1 MPDNKTATKKFI
13 IRDYKSQRIPIIMLK
28 FKSSG
33 LLVLLAV
40 VTLQSCGIKA
50 RLAKADKR
58 YALGEYAVAGD
69 LYKSVYSRI
78 PSKNKPLRAEIAFKQ
93 GECYRLISH
102 YRAEQVYLNAV
113 RNKSANDT
121 VYLRLAQMQQR
132 NGKYAEAAKSYTA
145 FLEKH
150 PDDELA
156 QNGLKATS
164 LAADLKASPT
174 RYLVKKS
181 KEFNV
186 SRSSSFS
193 PLFSSSDGDVLIF
206 TSNRKFGKKN
216 VVRKN
221 NGVSGQPN
229 NHMFMA
235 RKNNKGKWEATE
247 QLEGDVTSLN
257 DEGVASVSPDG
268 RLMYFTRSLL
278 ADDKGGGTIIVLSN
292 RAGGTWSAP
301 QKIQL
306 FRDSTIS
313 VAHPAISPDGTTLYF
328 VSDSK
333 DGFGGK
339 DIWRATYEGNEWKY
353 IENLG
358 KDINTPED
366 EMFPTV
372 RGDGILYYSSKGK
385 PGMGGLDI
393 FEAKPLKDGGWE
405 VKNMG
410 VPINSSA
417 DDFGMSFAGKTES
430 GYFSS
435 NRNESKGYDALW
447 SFELPA
453 LEYVLQGKISDRMGE
468 TVPDAKIR
476 IIGNNGENARIQ
488 AKGDGTYNYKMNK
501 GVDYVMLASARGFL
515 NQKNEISTKN
525 VSDRQSES
533 FKVDFQLTPLY
544 KPVQMNNIFYE
555 FAKWDLTPQSETG
568 LQQLVKLLNDNP
580 NITIEMSAHTDYVGN
595 NESNRILSE
604 RRAQSVVDYL
614 IKAGI
619 AKGRLT
625 AVGYGEEQPFTVDIS
640 TAKKYNFLKE
650 NTILTEAFIQTL
662 TPVQQEIANQINR
675 RTEFRVLKTTFNLY

>member
-1 MPDNKTATKKFI
+1 
-13 IRDYKSQRIPIIMLK
+13 MLK
-28 FKSSG
+28 SKSSI
-33 LLVLLAV
+33 LLLLIALLA
-40 VTLQSCGIKA
+40 LQSCGIKA

-93 GECYRLISH
+93 GECYRLINH
-102 YRAEQVYLNAV
+102 YRAEQVYQNAV
-113 RNKSANDT
+113 RNKSTNDT

-132 NGKYAEAAKSYTA
+132 NGKYADAAKSYTSY
-145 FLEKH
+145 LEKH
-150 PDDELA
+150 PEDELA
-156 QNGLKATS
+156 SNGLKATA
-164 LAADLKASPT
+164 LAAEMKASPT

-181 KEFNV
+181 KEFNI
-186 SRSSSFS
+186 SRSSTFS
-193 PLFSSSDGDVLIF
+193 PLFSGFEGDVLIF

-229 NHMFMA
+229 NHLFMT
-235 RKNNKGKWEATE
+235 RKNNKGKWEAIE
-247 QLEGDVTSLN
+247 PLEGDVTSLN
-257 DEGVASVSPDG
+257 DEGIASITSDG
-268 RLMYFTRSLL
+268 RSMYFTRSLL
-278 ADDKGGGTIIVLSN
+278 ADDKGGGTLIVVSN

-301 QKIQL
+301 HKVTI
-306 FRDSTIS
+306 FKDSTIS
-313 VAHPAISPDGTTLYF
+313 VGHPAITPDGTTMYF

-333 DGFGGK
+333 EGLGGK
-339 DIWRATYEGNEWKY
+339 DIWRATNEGGEWKY

-358 KDINTPED
+358 KDINTPDD

-372 RGDGILYYSSKGK
+372 REDGTLYYSSKGK

-393 FEAKPLKDGGWE
+393 FKATPLKEGGWE

-410 VPINSSA
+410 VPINSPA
-417 DDFGMSFAGKTES
+417 DDFGMAFAGKTES
-430 GYFSS
+430 GYFFFFL
-435 NRNESKGYDALW
+435 NESRGYDTLC

-453 LEYVLQGKISDRMGE
+453 LEYVLQGKITDRVGE
-468 TVPDAKIR
+468 TVADAKIR

-488 AKGDGTYNYKMNK
+488 AKGDGTYSFKMTK

-515 NQKNEISTKN
+515 NQKNEISTRN
-525 VSDRQSES
+525 ASDRQSES
-533 FKVDFQLTPLY
+533 FKVDFQLTPLF
-544 KPVQMNNIFYE
+544 KPVQMDNIFYE
-555 FAKWDLTPQSETG
+555 FAKWNLTPQSETG

-619 AKGRLT
+619 DKKRLT
-625 AVGYGEEQPFTVDIS
+625 AVGYGEEQPFTVDIN

-650 NTILTEAFIQTL
+650 NTVLTEAFIQTL

-675 RTEFRVLKTTFNLY
+675 RTEFRVLKTNYNLY